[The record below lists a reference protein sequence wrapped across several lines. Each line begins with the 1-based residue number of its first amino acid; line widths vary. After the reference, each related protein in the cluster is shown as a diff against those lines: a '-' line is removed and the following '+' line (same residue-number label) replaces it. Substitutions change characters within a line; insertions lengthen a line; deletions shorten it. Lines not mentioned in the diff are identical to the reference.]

1 MDSTGGAIVADG
13 LARTVELVGGSR
25 TVYNQSPGLP
35 FISGSGSTTTDSG
48 LGFLVQTT
56 SSSVTLQYETNWAG
70 NLVIASS
77 NGLGGTFNIK
87 RSGGTVTVAPN
98 SSMTVQSGSTVNIS
112 NDNSSTLVAST
123 VPDATYGF
131 LTAGTAGTLPVLNN
145 VLYDGTHAVAVANS
159 GTFNVNAG
167 TQTVGAIT
175 GNGTFNVTSTATVF
189 APSISQS
196 AAFVFPA
203 ATLNLTGPG
212 AVANSLILANSGNL
226 NVTGGTHTV
235 GTLGNSPTAGTTSV
249 SNGGTL
255 IATAGLYQGTL
266 NLNPAGRLNLTNT
279 NVLTNGVNNLNINGG
294 LLDLQ
299 GTGQGTG
306 LYVQS
311 TGSGAI
317 FSAVQQ
323 GSGQAILPNGN
334 GYGNV
339 SWAGTSGITSS
350 VLAANSG
357 SALAAS
363 SSNYGV
369 GYYNQYGQTGSGLN
383 ATLVQTALLGDT
395 NLKGNVQQSDVTLV
409 RSNIGKSGL
418 GWAGG
423 DFYDQGVVGLDD
435 LNAAIRNFKAGTT
448 YTAGP
453 ITPGVTLGG
462 GSAVVNYN
470 YQSGYLS
477 LVVTGAP
484 DIDNFSVYCD
494 QAPSRTS
501 AQLSTTQS
509 FGLILGGGWQASDN
523 TGLYQYDWMQSQT
536 DMQEANLPA
545 GTYNLA
551 YLPGLNGSDF
561 QFESLPGVTF
571 YNSVGVPTADN
582 VAVVPEPGTLALLAA
597 GVLAAG
603 ASWLRRRSA
612 SAACRNDA
620 DGRFV
625 SRLGGAVQAPPSQ
638 FISRV
643 FVCDRL
649 KCKRR
654 HC

>member
-1 MDSTGGAIVADG
+1 MDSTGSAIVADG

-25 TVYNQSPGLP
+25 AVYNASPGLP
-35 FISGSGSTTTDSG
+35 FISGSGTTTTDSG
-48 LGFLVQTT
+48 LGFLIQTT

-87 RSGGTVTVAPN
+87 RSGGTVTVAPS

-112 NDNSSTLVAST
+112 NDNSSTLVTST
-123 VPDATYGF
+123 VPDSTYGF

-145 VLYDGTHAVAVANS
+145 VLYDGTHAVAIANS

-175 GNGTFNVTSTATVF
+175 GNGAFNVTSTATAF

-196 AAFVFPA
+196 TAGIGPN

-235 GTLGNSPTAGTTSV
+235 GTLGDVVGFSTAGTTSV

-255 IATAGLYQGTL
+255 IATAGLYQDTL

-279 NVLTNGVNNLNINGG
+279 NVLTNAVNNLNFHGG

-306 LYVQS
+306 LYVKS
-311 TGSGAI
+311 TGTGAV

-350 VLAANSG
+350 T
-357 SALAAS
+357 LAAS
-363 SSNYGV
+363 NPSTYGV
-369 GYYNQYGQTGSGLN
+369 GYYYESGPG

-395 NLKGNVQQSDVTLV
+395 NLKGNVQQSDVNLV

-462 GSAVVNYN
+462 GSAVVDYN
-470 YQSGYLS
+470 YQTGYLS

-494 QAPSRTS
+494 QAPSLTS

-509 FGLILGGGWQASDN
+509 FGLVLGGGWQASDN

-536 DMQEANLPA
+536 DMQVANLPA

-571 YNSVGVPTADN
+571 YNSVGAPTTDN

-597 GVLAAG
+597 GMLAAG
-603 ASWLRRRSA
+603 AFWLRRRKH
-612 SAACRNDA
+612 C
-620 DGRFV
+620 GRM
-625 SRLGGAVQAPPSQ
+625 PE
-638 FISRV
+638 
-643 FVCDRL
+643 
-649 KCKRR
+649 
-654 HC
+654 